1 MSRHQPA
8 RFVAVGNDHRL
19 DSERSPQLI
28 LEFGPVLGQPAL
40 GDHAAKIGVRRSENA
55 VVAVELAIGEPKAV
69 VGAGIEPAA
78 VIFLG
83 SVAQNRGGRADIV
96 GDAVNEDEKIVAERV
111 EHGLAFLESG
121 IEALEVADRRAVE
134 GRRRRLGAEGA
145 KREIPGLFVELQI
158 AARLLQTGSMLEVP
172 RTRPNVSTSSTA
184 VRRTA

>member
-1 MSRHQPA
+1 MCDSIKLAVKQEADLDQVRAHPQDIEAKCREMRRHQPA

-28 LEFGPVLGQPAL
+28 LEFGPELGQPAL

-83 SVAQNRGGRADIV
+83 SIAQNRGGRTDIV
-96 GDAVNEDEKIVAERV
+96 AMRSMKTRRFSPRAANTAS
-111 EHGLAFLESG
+111 HFS
-121 IEALEVADRRAVE
+121 RRALKAL
-134 GRRRRLGAEGA
+134 RS
-145 KREIPGLFVELQI
+145 PT
-158 AARLLQTGSMLEVP
+158 AAR
-172 RTRPNVSTSSTA
+172 
-184 VRRTA
+184 